1 MIYFYRSISTAKIF
15 LIVFSLLLI
24 SGEAY
29 SDIGGRTGRTLKSS
43 LNGCGGCH
51 SSRDVSVSVLI
62 NGPSSV
68 TAGST
73 NTFSVTINKA
83 GKTGAGVDIAV
94 RKGIL
99 GVISSTLHLQSSELT
114 HNDNIPMSGG
124 QVTLQFSYKA
134 PALAATDTIFA
145 NGNATNSDGSESG
158 DSWNWATSFRVDVI
172 PPPKILHL
180 TELIEGFFN
189 PGTGLMV
196 SDTVRVYLRNTAF
209 PYAIIDSSSS
219 VLSTLGKGNFSFAN
233 ASNAVPYYI
242 VVKHRNSI
250 ETWSSTGQTF
260 AGDSATYNFTLSS
273 TTAYGSNLK
282 LMGTKYCV
290 FSGDVLQDGFV
301 DLTDITLVYNDASA
315 FVTGYK
321 ASDVT
326 GDNLTDLTD
335 IVLTYNN
342 SAAFVSIQRP

>member
-1 MIYFYRSISTAKIF
+1 MNYFYRFSSAAKVLF
-15 LIVFSLLLI
+15 IVFSILLI
-24 SGEAY
+24 SGEAF

-43 LNGCGGCH
+43 VNGCGGCH
-51 SSRDVSVSVLI
+51 SSRDASVSVLI

-68 TAGST
+68 ATGST
-73 NTFSVTINKA
+73 NTYSVTINKA

-99 GVISSTLHLQSSELT
+99 GIISSTLHLQSSELT
-114 HNDNIPMSGG
+114 HNDNIAMSGG

-134 PALAATDTIFA
+134 PALATTDTIFA
-145 NGNATNSDGSESG
+145 TGNATNSDGNETG
-158 DSWNWATSFRVDVI
+158 DSWNWASSFRVIVN
-172 PPPKILHL
+172 PPVKILHL
-180 TELIEGFFN
+180 TELIEGFTN

-196 SDTVRVYLRNTAF
+196 SDTVRAYLRNTTF
-209 PYAIIDSSSS
+209 PYAIIDSSVS
-219 VLSTLGKGNFSFAN
+219 VLNTLGKGDFSFAN

-250 ETWSSTGQTF
+250 ETWSSAGQSF
-260 AGDSATYNFTLSS
+260 AGDSTTYNFTLSS
-273 TTAYGSNLK
+273 TAAYGNNLK
-282 LMGTKYCV
+282 LVGTKYCV
-290 FSGDVLQDGFV
+290 YSGDVLQDGFV

-321 ASDVT
+321 VSDVT